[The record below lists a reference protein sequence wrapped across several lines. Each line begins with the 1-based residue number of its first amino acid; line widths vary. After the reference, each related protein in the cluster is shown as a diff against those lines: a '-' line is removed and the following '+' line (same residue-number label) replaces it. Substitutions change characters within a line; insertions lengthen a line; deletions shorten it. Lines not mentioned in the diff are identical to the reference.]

1 MEEGENLTRT
11 IQTAA
16 ERPNGRSLSAPSP
29 RRGLVR
35 TRSRTSDV
43 RFADYGD
50 AQKFERNCATSYQ
63 LAVTPLRLLVSLL
76 LMSQKII
83 RSKIA
88 REVILIAKE

>member
-35 TRSRTSDV
+35 TRSKTVGV
-43 RFADYGD
+43 RFAGYGD
-50 AQKFERNCATSYQ
+50 AQKLERNRATSYQ
-63 LAVTPLRLLVSLL
+63 RAVTPLRLLVSLL